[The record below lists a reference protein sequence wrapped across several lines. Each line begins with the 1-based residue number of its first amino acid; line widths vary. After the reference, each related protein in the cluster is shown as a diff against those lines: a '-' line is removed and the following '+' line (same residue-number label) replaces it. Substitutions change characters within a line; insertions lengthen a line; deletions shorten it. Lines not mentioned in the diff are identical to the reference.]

1 MMQSIV
7 ASLAVQHV
15 KGDARFI
22 FFDFTRDTALYDK
35 RYPEIE
41 NRTAEHAERMNYY
54 GELDVIATGGDSQ
67 LGGINFDQKI
77 MSLLIS
83 KLKEQGCEIDDEN
96 DALMSDIREKAEKTK
111 VQLTG
116 VEHSRPAFTING
128 ATYRIDISR
137 DEFEAQAE
145 PLMLRTQFLME
156 EVMREKNI
164 SWEDI
169 DVLLAVG
176 GATKMPMVKKRLE
189 QLSGKTVTYKVDPD
203 TVVAQGAAIFA
214 STLHAFAETSDS
226 NLPVPFNSVAGN
238 IVISDITSQSLGVV
252 TVDGAFGNQKYNTII
267 IPNNTKIPAKKSQI
281 VYTVVDNQTQILV
294 EVTEGNDHELEFVK
308 VIGSSTLKMPPYP
321 RTRQLKS
328 FMPMTLTRRF
338 ILR

>member
-1 MMQSIV
+1 M
-7 ASLAVQHV
+7 
-15 KGDARFI
+15 
-22 FFDFTRDTALYDK
+22 
-35 RYPEIE
+35 
-41 NRTAEHAERMNYY
+41 
-54 GELDVIATGGDSQ
+54 
-67 LGGINFDQKI
+67 
-77 MSLLIS
+77 
-83 KLKEQGCEIDDEN
+83 KEQGCEIDDEN

-111 VQLTG
+111 AQLTG

-203 TVVAQGAAIFA
+203 TVAAQGAAIFA